1 MLSNLYLLERNRKWW
16 RSGLSLGLRLSYY
29 PAMAASF
36 AGLVLRRKQVR
47 YLGRAFVFDNA
58 ATPMNLQ
65 VYPYEVGRQ
74 ILQQVELGDSIGSVL
89 DVGGNLGQ
97 FAVTLKH
104 YLPAAALDV
113 IEPNAAVLPLLER
126 NVEGLEGVRVFDR
139 ALSPSPVG
147 SMFYEPGR
155 SCTGS
160 LIRQNVGPRQGVVEM
175 EVTSSDDIV
184 KLTGRADYDLVKV
197 DVEGYEFEVLKCLAG
212 LRPRYMFLELATQR
226 TRSDLHSEI
235 FEQLRAMFGEFDI
248 LAQDAFDHRANSFDV
263 MLRFSP
269 TPSSLEEPTAIPE
282 AAASSGAS
290 GAVTR

>member
-16 RSGLSLGLRLSYY
+16 RSGLSIGLRLSYY

-65 VYPYEVGRQ
+65 VYPYEVGHQ
-74 ILQQVELGDSIGSVL
+74 ILRQVELGDSIGSVL

-104 YLPAAALDV
+104 YLPDAALDV
-113 IEPNAAVLPLLER
+113 IEPNIALLPLLGR

-226 TRSDLHSEI
+226 TRSYLHSEI
-235 FEQLRAMFGEFDI
+235 FEQLRAMFGAFDI

-263 MLRFSP
+263 MLRFFP
-269 TPSSLEEPTAIPE
+269 TPSSLQEPAH
-282 AAASSGAS
+282 
-290 GAVTR
+290 

>member
-1 MLSNLYLLERNRKWW
+1 MLSNLYLHERNLKWW
-16 RSGLSLGLRLSYY
+16 RSGLPLGLRLSYY
-29 PAMAASF
+29 PAMTASF
-36 AGLVLRRKQVR
+36 VGLALRRKRVR
-47 YLGRAFVFDNA
+47 YLGHAFVFDNA

-65 VYPYEVGRQ
+65 VYPYEVGHQ
-74 ILQQVELGDSIGSVL
+74 ILRHVRPGDSIRSVL

-104 YLPAAALDV
+104 FLPAAALDV
-113 IEPNAAVLPLLER
+113 IEPNTAVVPLLRR
-126 NVEGLEGVRVFDR
+126 NVEGLEGVRVFNR

-184 KLTGRADYDLVKV
+184 KLTGRSDYDLVKI

-212 LRPRYMFLELATQR
+212 LRPRYIFLELATQR
-226 TRSDLHSEI
+226 TRSYLHSDI
-235 FEQLRAMFGEFDI
+235 FELLRAMFGEFDI
-248 LAQDAFDHRANSFDV
+248 LAQDGFDHRANTFDV
-263 MLRFSP
+263 MLGFVP
-269 TPSSLEEPTAIPE
+269 APSSLEEPTAIRE
-282 AAASSGAS
+282 AAA
-290 GAVTR
+290 R

>member
-1 MLSNLYLLERNRKWW
+1 M
-16 RSGLSLGLRLSYY
+16 
-29 PAMAASF
+29 
-36 AGLVLRRKQVR
+36 R
-47 YLGRAFVFDNA
+47 YLRRAFVFDNA

-65 VYPYEVGRQ
+65 VYPYEVGHQ
-74 ILQQVELGDSIGSVL
+74 ILRQVEPGDSIRSVL

-113 IEPNAAVLPLLER
+113 IEPNTAVLPLLRR
-126 NVEGLEGVRVFDR
+126 NVEGLEDVRVFDR

-175 EVTSSDDIV
+175 KVTSSDDIV

-197 DVEGYEFEVLKCLAG
+197 DVEGYEFEVLKCLVG
-212 LRPRYMFLELATQR
+212 LRPRYMFLELSAQR
-226 TRSDLHSEI
+226 TRSYLHSDI
-235 FEQLRAMFGEFDI
+235 FELLRAMFGEFDI
-248 LAQDAFDHRANSFDV
+248 LAQDAFDHRGNSFDV
-263 MLRFSP
+263 MLRFFP
-269 TPSSLEEPTAIPE
+269 TPSSLEQPTAIRE
-282 AAASSGAS
+282 VAA
-290 GAVTR
+290 R